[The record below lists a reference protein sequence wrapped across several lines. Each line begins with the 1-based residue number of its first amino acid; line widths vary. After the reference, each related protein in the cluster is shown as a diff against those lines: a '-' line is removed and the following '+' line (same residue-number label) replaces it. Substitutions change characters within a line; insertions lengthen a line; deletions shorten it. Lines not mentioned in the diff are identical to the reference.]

1 MKGHENYQRLL
12 DLCKP
17 LSPTPNAIASPCA
30 AASPNRT
37 VEAARLGL
45 PAPVLVGFGMA
56 LGLLLG
62 AIPIPLPDLGKL
74 VLGLA
79 GVLIVALVLGKL
91 WRTRGVNWT
100 VPLSASLVLRNL
112 GSRCSLPGRNIFGA
126 NVRDNSD
133 ADRFGDAASRRAV
146 LVALPLPIMI
156 MVCPSTEC
164 RSTSSLLSWQAPAG
178 IRRSSLTR
186 TVSRRRTN
194 QTLAM
199 RRYFRV

>member
-1 MKGHENYQRLL
+1 MKGHEKYQRLL
-12 DLCKP
+12 DLCKS

-30 AASPNRT
+30 AASLNRT

-45 PAPVLVGFGMA
+45 LAPVLVGFGMA

-62 AIPIPLPDLGKL
+62 AIPIPLPDLGEL

-91 WRTRGVNWT
+91 WPRGVNWT
-100 VPLSASLVLRNL
+100 VPLSANLVLRNL
-112 GSRCSLPGRNIFGA
+112 GSRCFLPGRDIFGA

-133 ADRFGDAASRRAV
+133 ADGFGDAESRRAV

-156 MVCPSTEC
+156 MVCPNTEC
-164 RSTSSLLSWQAPAG
+164 RSTSSLVSWQAPAG
-178 IRRSSLTR
+178 VRRSSLTR
-186 TVSRRRTN
+186 TVSCRRTN
-194 QTLAM
+194 RTLAM